1 MLEELEW
8 DYLVNIGRKCLALEN
23 ERSKKIL
30 IQARQSLII
39 HAKTLIMKTLRVTLL
54 YLGISSFIA
63 TSLHS
68 QSDDFDDG
76 NDNGW
81 TKVNTLAGQG
91 VPASWGFPNGNSYSI
106 AMEGHGIEALGPP
119 RAGSF
124 IQDVTYENF
133 YMAVDINFD
142 PSIDQ
147 NMGVL
152 ARAKEPGLATLD
164 GYGAVYNPRDADPG
178 GRLYI
183 LRIDDEAAIVMAEA
197 DIEEAVS
204 ENLRIVFRGKGR
216 ELKTELYTQEDLL
229 KPIAATEVFEA
240 GDFFETGLLGVFSAS
255 DDVSVPID
263 VTFDN
268 YIAAE
273 EEPYRFEL
281 IGATIEGN
289 EMTIEFYSKPGI
301 IYSIEESTDL
311 KLWEEIDDSI
321 EGELG
326 DRTSFTVDY
335 LKGESKF
342 FRFKSFGEE

>member
-8 DYLVNIGRKCLALEN
+8 DYLVNIGRRCLVDKS
-23 ERSKKIL
+23 ERSKKIS
-30 IQARQSLII
+30 IQTRHLHLAHGKRF
-39 HAKTLIMKTLRVTLL
+39 KMKTLRNSLLHLITLGL
-54 YLGISSFIA
+54 SFI
-63 TSLHS
+63 SLNA

-255 DDVSVPID
+255 DDVTVPID

>member
-1 MLEELEW
+1 
-8 DYLVNIGRKCLALEN
+8 
-23 ERSKKIL
+23 
-30 IQARQSLII
+30 
-39 HAKTLIMKTLRVTLL
+39 MKTLRATLL
-54 YLGISSFIA
+54 YLGIM
-63 TSLHS
+63 SLMAISLQS

-106 AMEGHGIEALGPP
+106 AMEGHGIEPLGPP

-133 YMAVDINFD
+133 YIAVDINFD

-152 ARAKEPGLATLD
+152 ARVKEPGLATLD

-229 KPIAATEVFEA
+229 NPIAATDVFEA
-240 GDFFETGLLGVFSAS
+240 GEFFETGLLGVFSAS
-255 DDVSVPID
+255 DDVTVPID

>member
-1 MLEELEW
+1 MKFLQL
-8 DYLVNIGRKCLALEN
+8 
-23 ERSKKIL
+23 
-30 IQARQSLII
+30 SLF
-39 HAKTLIMKTLRVTLL
+39 HSLL
-54 YLGISSFIA
+54 FVLSSI
-63 TSLHS
+63 TSNS
-68 QSDDFDDG
+68 QTDDFDDG

-81 TKVNTLAGQG
+81 AKVNTLAGQG
-91 VPASWGFPNGNSYSI
+91 IPASWGFPNGNSYSI

-124 IQDVTYENF
+124 IQDVSYENF

-229 KPIAATEVFEA
+229 NPIAATEVFEA
-240 GDFFETGLLGVFSAS
+240 GEFFETGLLGVFSAS
-255 DDVSVPID
+255 DDVTVPID

-301 IYSIEESTDL
+301 IYSIEESADL

>member
-1 MLEELEW
+1 MKLLQ
-8 DYLVNIGRKCLALEN
+8 L
-23 ERSKKIL
+23 
-30 IQARQSLII
+30 SLF
-39 HAKTLIMKTLRVTLL
+39 HSLL
-54 YLGISSFIA
+54 FVLSPI
-63 TSLHS
+63 TSNS
-68 QSDDFDDG
+68 QTDDFDDG

-91 VPASWGFPNGNSYSI
+91 IPASWGFPNGNSYSI

-124 IQDVTYENF
+124 IQDVSYENF

-229 KPIAATEVFEA
+229 NPIAATEVFEA
-240 GDFFETGLLGVFSAS
+240 GEFFETGLLGVFSAS
-255 DDVSVPID
+255 DDVTVPID

-301 IYSIEESTDL
+301 IYSIEESADL

>member
-1 MLEELEW
+1 
-8 DYLVNIGRKCLALEN
+8 
-23 ERSKKIL
+23 
-30 IQARQSLII
+30 
-39 HAKTLIMKTLRVTLL
+39 MKTLRNSLL
-54 YLGISSFIA
+54 HLIMLGLSFI
-63 TSLHS
+63 SLDA

-91 VPASWGFPNGNSYSI
+91 VPATWTFPNSNSYNI
-106 AMEGHGIEALGPP
+106 AMDGHGIEPLGQP

-124 IQDVTYENF
+124 IQDAIYQNF
-133 YMAVDINFD
+133 YMAVDLNFD

-152 ARAKEPGLATLD
+152 ARVKEPGLQTLD

-178 GRLYI
+178 GRLYLLSI
-183 LRIDDEAAIVMAEA
+183 NDEDGVVIAEA

-204 ENLRIVFRGKGR
+204 ENLRIVFRGKGP
-216 ELKTELYTQEDLL
+216 ELTTLLYTQEDLL
-229 KPIAATEVFEA
+229 NPIAVAEAFDESFES
-240 GDFFETGLLGVFSAS
+240 GFLGVFSVS

-281 IGATIEGN
+281 IGSTIEGN

>member
-1 MLEELEW
+1 
-8 DYLVNIGRKCLALEN
+8 
-23 ERSKKIL
+23 
-30 IQARQSLII
+30 
-39 HAKTLIMKTLRVTLL
+39 MKTLRATLL
-54 YLGISSFIA
+54 YLGIM
-63 TSLHS
+63 SLMAISLQS

-183 LRIDDEAAIVMAEA
+183 LRIDDEAGIVMAEA

-229 KPIAATEVFEA
+229 NPIAATDVFEA
-240 GDFFETGLLGVFSAS
+240 GEFFETGLLGVFSAS
-255 DDVSVPID
+255 DDVTVPID

>member
-1 MLEELEW
+1 M
-8 DYLVNIGRKCLALEN
+8 ALET
-23 ERSKKIL
+23 ERSKKIS
-30 IQARQSLII
+30 IQARQFIII
-39 HAKTLIMKTLRVTLL
+39 HGKTLTMKTLRVTLL
-54 YLGISSFIA
+54 YLGIM
-63 TSLHS
+63 SLMAISLQS

-76 NDNGW
+76 NDDGW

-106 AMEGHGIEALGPP
+106 AMEGHGIEPLGQP

-124 IQDVTYENF
+124 IQDIIYQNF
-133 YMAVDINFD
+133 YMAVDIIFD

-152 ARAKEPGLATLD
+152 ARVKEPGLQTLD

-183 LRIDDEAAIVMAEA
+183 LNINDEAGTVMAQA
-197 DIEEAVS
+197 DIEGEVE
-204 ENLRIVFRGKGR
+204 ENFRLVFRGKGP
-216 ELKTELYTQEDLL
+216 ELKTQLYTQSDLL
-229 KPIAATEVFEA
+229 NPVAMVEVFDESHES
-240 GDFFETGLLGVFSAS
+240 GFLGVFSVS

>member
-1 MLEELEW
+1 MKLLQ
-8 DYLVNIGRKCLALEN
+8 L
-23 ERSKKIL
+23 
-30 IQARQSLII
+30 SLF
-39 HAKTLIMKTLRVTLL
+39 HSLL
-54 YLGISSFIA
+54 FVLSSI
-63 TSLHS
+63 TSNS
-68 QSDDFDDG
+68 QTDDFDDG

-81 TKVNTLAGQG
+81 AKVNTLAGQG
-91 VPASWGFPNGNSYSI
+91 IPASWGFPNGNSYSI

-124 IQDVTYENF
+124 IQDVWYENF

-229 KPIAATEVFEA
+229 NPIAATEVFEA
-240 GDFFETGLLGVFSAS
+240 GEFFETGLLGVFSAS
-255 DDVSVPID
+255 DDVTVPID

-301 IYSIEESTDL
+301 IYSIEESADL

>member
-1 MLEELEW
+1 
-8 DYLVNIGRKCLALEN
+8 
-23 ERSKKIL
+23 
-30 IQARQSLII
+30 
-39 HAKTLIMKTLRVTLL
+39 
-54 YLGISSFIA
+54 
-63 TSLHS
+63 
-68 QSDDFDDG
+68 
-76 NDNGW
+76 
-81 TKVNTLAGQG
+81 
-91 VPASWGFPNGNSYSI
+91 
-106 AMEGHGIEALGPP
+106 MEGHGIEALGPP

-326 DRTSFTVDY
+326 DRTSFSVDY

>member
-1 MLEELEW
+1 M
-8 DYLVNIGRKCLALEN
+8 K
-23 ERSKKIL
+23 
-30 IQARQSLII
+30 SLRNSLL
-39 HAKTLIMKTLRVTLL
+39 HLIM
-54 YLGISSFIA
+54 LGLSFI
-63 TSLHS
+63 SLDA

-91 VPASWGFPNGNSYSI
+91 VPATWTFPNGNSYNI
-106 AMEGHGIEALGPP
+106 AMEGHGIEPLGQP

-124 IQDVTYENF
+124 IQDAIYQNF
-133 YMAVDINFD
+133 YMAVDLNFD

>member
-1 MLEELEW
+1 MKLLQ
-8 DYLVNIGRKCLALEN
+8 LSLFHSLLFV
-23 ERSKKIL
+23 L
-30 IQARQSLII
+30 IPI
-39 HAKTLIMKTLRVTLL
+39 
-54 YLGISSFIA
+54 
-63 TSLHS
+63 TSNS
-68 QSDDFDDG
+68 QTDDFDDG

-91 VPASWGFPNGNSYSI
+91 IPATWGFPNGNSYSI
-106 AMEGHGIEALGPP
+106 TMEGHGIEPLGSP

-133 YMAVDINFD
+133 YMAVDISFD

-147 NMGVL
+147 NMGIL
-152 ARAKEPGLATLD
+152 ARVKEPGLGTLD

-183 LRIDDEAAIVMAEA
+183 LRIDDEVGIVMAEA

-229 KPIAATEVFEA
+229 NPIAATEVFEA
-240 GDFFETGLLGVFSAS
+240 GEFFETGFLGVFSVS

-301 IYSIEESTDL
+301 IYSIEESADL

>member
-1 MLEELEW
+1 
-8 DYLVNIGRKCLALEN
+8 
-23 ERSKKIL
+23 
-30 IQARQSLII
+30 
-39 HAKTLIMKTLRVTLL
+39 MKTLRVTLL

-326 DRTSFTVDY
+326 DRTSFSVDY

>member
-1 MLEELEW
+1 MKLLQ
-8 DYLVNIGRKCLALEN
+8 L
-23 ERSKKIL
+23 
-30 IQARQSLII
+30 SLF
-39 HAKTLIMKTLRVTLL
+39 HSLL
-54 YLGISSFIA
+54 FVLSSI
-63 TSLHS
+63 TSNS
-68 QSDDFDDG
+68 QTDDFDDG

-91 VPASWGFPNGNSYSI
+91 IPASWGFPNGNSYSI

-124 IQDVTYENF
+124 IQDVSYENF

-229 KPIAATEVFEA
+229 NPIAATEVFEA
-240 GDFFETGLLGVFSAS
+240 GEFFETGLLGVFSAS
-255 DDVSVPID
+255 DDVTVPID

-301 IYSIEESTDL
+301 IYSIEESADL

>member
-106 AMEGHGIEALGPP
+106 AMEGRGVEALGPP

-326 DRTSFTVDY
+326 DRTSFSVDY

>member
-1 MLEELEW
+1 
-8 DYLVNIGRKCLALEN
+8 
-23 ERSKKIL
+23 
-30 IQARQSLII
+30 
-39 HAKTLIMKTLRVTLL
+39 MKTLRVTLL
-54 YLGISSFIA
+54 YLGIM
-63 TSLHS
+63 SLMAISLQS

-76 NDNGW
+76 NDDGW

-197 DIEEAVS
+197 DIEEAVN

-229 KPIAATEVFEA
+229 NPIAATEVFEA
-240 GDFFETGLLGVFSAS
+240 GEFFETGLLGVFSAS
-255 DDVSVPID
+255 DDVTVPID

>member
-1 MLEELEW
+1 MKLLQ
-8 DYLVNIGRKCLALEN
+8 LSLFHSLLFV
-23 ERSKKIL
+23 L
-30 IQARQSLII
+30 IPI
-39 HAKTLIMKTLRVTLL
+39 
-54 YLGISSFIA
+54 
-63 TSLHS
+63 TSNS
-68 QSDDFDDG
+68 QTDDFDDG

-91 VPASWGFPNGNSYSI
+91 IPATWGFPNGNSYSI
-106 AMEGHGIEALGPP
+106 AMEGHGIEPIGSP

-147 NMGVL
+147 NMGIL
-152 ARAKEPGLATLD
+152 ARVKEPGLGTLD

-183 LRIDDEAAIVMAEA
+183 LRIDDEVGIVMAEA

-229 KPIAATEVFEA
+229 NPVAATEVFEA
-240 GDFFETGLLGVFSAS
+240 GEFFETGFLGVFSVS

-301 IYSIEESTDL
+301 IYSIEESADL

>member
-1 MLEELEW
+1 MKLLQ
-8 DYLVNIGRKCLALEN
+8 L
-23 ERSKKIL
+23 
-30 IQARQSLII
+30 SLF
-39 HAKTLIMKTLRVTLL
+39 HSLL
-54 YLGISSFIA
+54 FVLSPI
-63 TSLHS
+63 TSNS
-68 QSDDFDDG
+68 QTDDFDDG

-91 VPASWGFPNGNSYSI
+91 VSASWGFPNNNSYSV
-106 AMEGHGIEALGPP
+106 AMEGHGIEALGSP

-147 NMGVL
+147 NMGIL
-152 ARAKEPGLATLD
+152 ARVKEPGLGTLD

-183 LRIDDEAAIVMAEA
+183 LNINDEAGNVMAEA
-197 DIEEAVS
+197 DIEGDVD
-204 ENLRIVFRGKGR
+204 ENLRIVFRGKGP

-229 KPIAATEVFEA
+229 NPVAMVEVFDESHES
-240 GDFFETGLLGVFSAS
+240 GFLGVFSVS
-255 DDVSVPID
+255 DSVSTPID

-301 IYSIEESTDL
+301 IYSIEESGDL

-326 DRTSFTVDY
+326 DSTSFTVDY
-335 LKGESKF
+335 IEGESKF

>member
-8 DYLVNIGRKCLALEN
+8 DCLVNIGRKCLALEN

>member
-1 MLEELEW
+1 
-8 DYLVNIGRKCLALEN
+8 
-23 ERSKKIL
+23 
-30 IQARQSLII
+30 
-39 HAKTLIMKTLRVTLL
+39 MKTLRVTLL
-54 YLGISSFIA
+54 YLGIM
-63 TSLHS
+63 SLMAISLQS

-76 NDNGW
+76 NDDGW

-106 AMEGHGIEALGPP
+106 AMEGHGIEPLGPP

-133 YMAVDINFD
+133 YIAVDINFD
-142 PSIDQ
+142 SSIDQ

-152 ARAKEPGLATLD
+152 ARVKEPGLATLD

-183 LRIDDEAAIVMAEA
+183 LRIDDEAGIVMAEA
-197 DIEEAVS
+197 DIEEAFS

-216 ELKTELYTQEDLL
+216 ELKTELYTKEDLL
-229 KPIAATEVFEA
+229 NPIAATEVFEA
-240 GDFFETGLLGVFSAS
+240 GEFFETGFLGVFSVS